1 MQKREKD
8 RDEGIDAGGITR
20 NIARGMCCRY
30 RVLSDCPAPCVLS
43 DMQYRAHGADS
54 APAKILHESA
64 VEQDWEWVC
73 KSLWKKGMEEVRRIF
88 SQSLRAHSRK
98 LPLLLRRAL

>member
-20 NIARGMCCRY
+20 NIAR
-30 RVLSDCPAPCVLS
+30 
-43 DMQYRAHGADS
+43 DS

-73 KSLWKKGMEEVRRIF
+73 KSLWKKGMEEACAVNM
-88 SQSLRAHSRK
+88 LDTV
-98 LPLLLRRAL
+98 LLANGAPQAWSVCVE

>member
-20 NIARGMCCRY
+20 NIARGMCC
-30 RVLSDCPAPCVLS
+30 LAASPARLPWARLS
-43 DMQYRAHGADS
+43 DMQRLAHRADS

>member
-8 RDEGIDAGGITR
+8 RDEGVDAGGITR
-20 NIARGMCCRY
+20 NIARGTCRCRAALRSLTRYY
-30 RVLSDCPAPCVLS
+30 R
-43 DMQYRAHGADS
+43 RADS